1 MNCCRADRYDVMF
14 DVRMARK
21 DLKHF
26 RKDGPDPTTRAL
38 IDALVAAGV
47 KDATVLDVVGGV
59 GAIQHALLE
68 QGAAST
74 TDIDASAE
82 YLRAAE
88 EEGERRGAVDRMKF
102 LHGDFVALAPDIPP
116 VDVVTLDKVICCYPD
131 MEALVAASASRAKRL
146 YGAVFPRERWSVKI
160 GFAAVNFFMGIM
172 RRGFR
177 AYVHPVA
184 AIDAALKRQ
193 GLSLRAERQTFVWRV
208 VVYARARRT

>member
-1 MNCCRADRYDVMF
+1 MNCCNANRYDVMF

-26 RKDGPDPTTRAL
+26 RKDGPDPTTQAL
-38 IDALVAAGV
+38 IDVLVTAGV
-47 KDATVLDVVGGV
+47 KNATVLDIGGGV

-68 QGAAST
+68 HGAAST

-88 EEGERRGAVDRMKF
+88 EEGERRGVVDKMKF
-102 LHGDFVALAPDIPP
+102 VFGDFVAVAPDIPP

-146 YGAVFPRERWSVKI
+146 YGAVFPRERWSVRI
-160 GFAAVNFFMGIM
+160 GFAAVNVFMSIM

-177 AYVHPVA
+177 VYVHPVT
-184 AIDAALKRQ
+184 AIDAALRRE
-193 GLSLRAERQTFVWRV
+193 GLSQRAERQTFVWRV
-208 VVYARARRT
+208 VVYSR